1 MSDVSDEPENAVVNL
16 SDPEVKSLL
25 LAWLKTVE
33 QRHNNVCRPVVAAL
47 MSAREALEAAT
58 VAKAAVAN
66 DTWETVDALA
76 AAVRL
81 AKTVDATWSAFL
93 SNGPPKNV
101 IIKSIEILED
111 EESRA
116 TTTNRQTPTSDSDR
130 EKETNN
136 DNDGNSNDDASSTCD
151 ETPPLTQLSKKLTR
165 IFNNPL
171 EAMEIPKGLRSPFL
185 LERLRNS
192 VVGALLECPR
202 LREVRDSLHILL
214 EPRRHVLLDL
224 PGFLVVH
231 RTLRDCLCGYFAA
244 YGRLPDRKLGGSG
257 LKLVN
262 DGVASRPATPGAGA

>member
-47 MSAREALEAAT
+47 MSAGEALEAAT

-93 SNGPPKNV
+93 SNEPPKNV

-165 IFNNPL
+165 RFNNSL
-171 EAMEIPKGLRSPFL
+171 EAMEIPKGLHFCLNVSAILWLVLFW
-185 LERLRNS
+185 N
-192 VVGALLECPR
+192 A
-202 LREVRDSLHILL
+202 RDFVKYATAYIY
-214 EPRRHVLLDL
+214 
-224 PGFLVVH
+224 FWNLVVTFYWTY
-231 RTLRDCLCGYFAA
+231 RVSSWFIGRYATASAGISLLTVGY
-244 YGRLPDRKLGGSG
+244 LIGSWEG
-257 LKLVN
+257 L
-262 DGVASRPATPGAGA
+262 A